1 MAGTVKHA
9 RLESQSARA
18 RLKRGRQP
26 HWQALVEGR
35 VHLGW
40 QCWKGDP
47 AGRWLLRRY
56 IPATGKY
63 RVQALGRADD
73 AARPD
78 GADVLSFEQAK
89 AKAHAMVASP
99 NGNGNGPIVR
109 LTVRQAMHRYID
121 YKHQKGQP
129 VGDLISRSSVH
140 ILPTLGDLV
149 VCELTAEQLRRW
161 LALIAH
167 SPAQRRAK
175 AGKSQYQAAPVTD
188 EDVRRRRASANRVL
202 TMLKAAL
209 NHAYDEGHVASR
221 DAWGRR
227 LAPFEKV
234 EVARVRYLAVP
245 EAERLINACEPDF
258 RALVRAGL
266 ETGCRYGELVRW
278 LEVRDFNPDA
288 STLAIRQSKTGKPRH
303 VVLTDEG
310 AVFFRRQTAGRSGHE
325 RMFRHGDGSAWG
337 PSEQARPMAEACERA
352 KIKPAIS
359 FHILRHTWA
368 SHAVMNGAPLMVVAK
383 NLGHSDTRMVEKHYG
398 HLAPSFIAEAIRAN
412 APRYK
417 VKDDKKVVPLR

>member
-1 MAGTVKHA
+1 MSGSVKHA

-47 AGRWLLRRY
+47 AGRWLVRRY

-63 RVQALGRADD
+63 GVQALGRADD

-89 AKAHAMVASP
+89 AKAHAMVANP

-129 VGDLISRSSVH
+129 VGDLISRSRVH
-140 ILPTLGDLV
+140 ILPALGDLV
-149 VCELTAEQLRRW
+149 VSELTAEQLRRW
-161 LALIAH
+161 LATMAAA
-167 SPAQRRAK
+167 PAQRRAK
-175 AGKSQYQAAPVTD
+175 GNKPQYRPEPTTD
-188 EDVRRRRASANRVL
+188 EEIRQRRASANRVL

-209 NHAYDEGHVASR
+209 NHAYDEGHVANR

-234 EVARVRYLAVP
+234 EVARVRYLTVA
-245 EAERLINACEPDF
+245 EAERLINAGEPDF

-266 ETGCRYGELVRW
+266 ETGCRYGELIR
-278 LEVRDFNPDA
+278 LEVCDFNPDA
-288 STLAIRQSKTGKPRH
+288 ATLAIRQSKSGKPRH
-303 VVLTDEG
+303 VVLTEEG
-310 AVFFRRQTAGRSGHE
+310 AAFFRRHCAGRSGHE
-325 RMFRHGDGSAWG
+325 LMFRHDDGGAWQK
-337 PSEQARPMAEACERA
+337 SEQARPMAEACTRA
-352 KIKPAIS
+352 KIKSAIS
-359 FHILRHTWA
+359 FHTLRHTWA
-368 SHAVMNGAPLMVVAK
+368 SHAVMNGVPLLVVAK
-383 NLGHSDTRMVEKHYG
+383 NLGHADTRMVEKHYG
-398 HLAPSFIAEAIRAN
+398 HLAPSFIADAIRAG
-412 APRYK
+412 APRYR
-417 VKDDKKVVPLR
+417 VKDDKRVVPLR

>member
-1 MAGTVKHA
+1 MSGTVKHA

-73 AARPD
+73 ATRAD

-89 AKAHAMVASP
+89 AKAHAIVASP

-121 YKHQKGQP
+121 FKHQKGQP
-129 VGDLISRSSVH
+129 VGDLISRSNVH
-140 ILPTLGDLV
+140 IIPTLGDLV

-161 LALIAH
+161 LALMAH

-175 AGKSQYQAAPVTD
+175 AGKPQYRPEPATD
-188 EDVRRRRASANRVL
+188 EEIRQRRASANRVL

-209 NHAYDEGHVASR
+209 NHAYDEGHVGSR

-234 EVARVRYLAVP
+234 DAARVRYLTVA
-245 EAERLINACEPDF
+245 EAGRLLNACASDF
-258 RALVRAGL
+258 RQLVRAGL
-266 ETGCRYGELVRW
+266 ETGCRYGELIR
-278 LEVRDFNPDA
+278 LEVCDFNPDA
-288 STLAIRQSKTGKPRH
+288 DTLAIRQSKSGKPRH
-303 VVLTDEG
+303 VVLTEE
-310 AVFFRRQTAGRSGHE
+310 AAAFFRRHCMGRSGHE
-325 RMFRHGDGSAWG
+325 LMFRHEGGGAWQK
-337 PSEQARPMAEACERA
+337 SEQARPMAEACTNG

-368 SHAVMNGAPLMVVAK
+368 SLAVMNGTPLLVVAK
-383 NLGHSDTRMVEKHYG
+383 NLGHADTRMVEKHYG
-398 HLAPSFIAEAIRAN
+398 HLAPSFIADAIRAG
-412 APRYK
+412 APRYR
-417 VKDDKKVVPLR
+417 VKDDKRKVVPLR